1 MLRRP
6 LLIIALVAL
15 AHAALYIVYQQGEWQ
30 SATAWTDQRGYQRLG
45 AALATTGQFTRYAD
59 SVTFVPEVIRTPG
72 YPLFVALIYKLFG
85 VGNDLAVAIGQ
96 AVVFASLCVL
106 VFLLARRAAGDRAG
120 LVAAGMTAL
129 YSPLPYFGSLIV
141 TELWT
146 TFVATAAI
154 LACLRAA
161 QHGRLRDYVIA
172 GALFTGTTMVRP
184 AFVLL
189 PFFLAVAVPLLLRTQ
204 RTRPALQGWAAL
216 AATAAIALV
225 PWLTYNYANLGQL
238 TLSPAGGIGR
248 GLWEGSWQGRWSG
261 RLQRDL
267 INLAESIDDRD
278 ALNVRVAEKAAE
290 VRLPAEPM
298 LQYVNEW
305 RDIRDIW
312 NRPTD
317 PMERA
322 RARVEADRVYASHA
336 VANMREDPIGH
347 VRRRLTVGLF
357 VLWAADVPIR
367 YGDINAVPTAA
378 IRGIWLVQVFVLA
391 LAVVG
396 AVHLARTGRWLE
408 AVLLVLPIVYVTGVH
423 LPLLCETRQSLP
435 VKPVVLALA
444 AIGVTRRSLHTAP

>member
-85 VGNDLAVAIGQ
+85 VGNDLAVAIAQ